1 MSITRKRR
9 KALKKLKG
17 SAEDLWLDQQEI
29 IDRANKIARIAA
41 GHASDLTREEVVPR
55 VRGAVDSIGPI
66 IGRNVAGA
74 KLAAQEVRTRFAHD
88 VLPSVGTALGS
99 AATVLHVANNPSVKR
114 ALAKTQPAAKKSH
127 TGGIVGIVL
136 GVIAAAGVGYA
147 LWQTLRADDELWI
160 ADDEAVSETPA
171 G

>member
-1 MSITRKRR
+1 MSLTRKRR

-17 SAEDLWLDQQEI
+17 NAEELWLDQQEI
-29 IDRANKIARIAA
+29 LERANHIARLAA
-41 GHASDLTREEVVPR
+41 GHAGDLTREEVVPR

-66 IGRNVAGA
+66 IGRNVVGA
-74 KLAAQEVRTRFAHD
+74 KIAAQEVRNRFAHD

-99 AATVLHVANNPSVKR
+99 AATVLHMANNPTVKK
-114 ALAKTQPAAKKSH
+114 AIAKTQPKKAPV
-127 TGGIVGIVL
+127 GGIVAIVF
-136 GVIAAAGVGYA
+136 GVVAAAGVGYA

-160 ADDEAVSETPA
+160 ADDEAVTETPA

>member
-1 MSITRKRR
+1 MSLTRKRR

-17 SAEDLWLDQQEI
+17 SAEEVWLDQQEI
-29 IDRANKIARIAA
+29 LDRANQIARVAA

-55 VRGAVDSIGPI
+55 VRGAVDSIGPV

-74 KLAAQEVRTRFAHD
+74 KLAAQEVRSRFAHD

-99 AATVLHVANNPSVKR
+99 AATVLHVANNPTVKR
-114 ALAKTQPAAKKSH
+114 AIAKTQPKKAPV
-127 TGGIVGIVL
+127 GGIVAIVF
-136 GVIAAAGVGYA
+136 GVVAAAGVGYA

>member
-1 MSITRKRR
+1 MSLTRKRR

-17 SAEDLWLDQQEI
+17 SAEELWLDQQEI
-29 IDRANKIARIAA
+29 LDRANQIARVAA
-41 GHASDLTREEVVPR
+41 GHASELTREEVVPR

-74 KLAAQEVRTRFAHD
+74 KLAAHEVRSRFAHD

-114 ALAKTQPAAKKSH
+114 ALAKTQPKKAPV
-127 TGGIVGIVL
+127 GGIVAIVL
-136 GVIAAAGVGYA
+136 GVLAAAGVGYA

-160 ADDEAVSETPA
+160 ADDEAVSEAPA